1 MSELGAGLI
10 LGPRP
15 ERKHCV
21 ASRRHADC
29 EQTVAPKTGPLLEHF
44 LQRGLL
50 KKLLAG
56 RTRQH
61 VDENVQHEGT
71 RLYASIGKV
80 LGCLGDPLSPLGR
93 KQARLDPR
101 RWSPIWLHFGYSKEP
116 NGATLATTSVLIQN
130 QLKADGKVVAR
141 WSPALLGFLRCSW
154 NC

>member
-80 LGCLGDPLSPLGR
+80 LGCLGDPLSIG
-93 KQARLDPR
+93 
-101 RWSPIWLHFGYSKEP
+101 E
-116 NGATLATTSVLIQN
+116 
-130 QLKADGKVVAR
+130 KAGQTRFSEVVANLAPL
-141 WSPALLGFLRCSW
+141 WLF
-154 NC
+154 